1 MHTCRTRLCRD
12 TVDGGFHIIGCREH
26 QIRKLIYENNYLRQ
40 FFRRRI
46 VLYRLVVLREIAL
59 ARSFENIISALHLG
73 HSPVEGACCLLR
85 VKNNGHKQ
93 MRYSVIHIEFN
104 LFRVD
109 EDKLHLVGLCLIENT
124 DDK

>member
-1 MHTCRTRLCRD
+1 
-12 TVDGGFHIIGCREH
+12 
-26 QIRKLIYENNYLRQ
+26 
-40 FFRRRI
+40 
-46 VLYRLVVLREIAL
+46 
-59 ARSFENIISALHLG
+59 
-73 HSPVEGACCLLR
+73 
-85 VKNNGHKQ
+85 